1 MVAKKYVELGAT
13 GLQEKAATDS
23 SAGAG
28 NAGDLVALDTAG
40 KIALNML
47 PTGVGP
53 ATKSMLAS
61 ESMTAPCLV
70 NIWDDAGSFK
80 IRYADAATNK
90 PANGFLL
97 ASVTSGASGAVYFEG
112 EITGMTGI
120 TPVKYWLSA
129 TVPGGVQTTVPT
141 TTGHIAQQVGVGLS
155 STSIDFEAQSPIT
168 RA

>member
-1 MVAKKYVELGAT
+1 MAAKKYLQLGTT
-13 GLQEKAATDS
+13 GIEEKAATDS

-28 NAGDLVALDTAG
+28 NSGDLIALDAAG

-47 PTGVGP
+47 PTGIGP
-53 ATKSMLAS
+53 SSKSLQAS
-61 ESMTAPCLV
+61 ENMTAPCLV
-70 NIWDDAGSFK
+70 NIWDDAGAFK

-97 ASVTSGASGAVYFEG
+97 ASVTSGANGDVYFEG

-120 TPVKYWLSA
+120 TPVTYWLSA
-129 TVPGGVQTTVPT
+129 TVPGGVQTAIPT
-141 TTGHIAQQVGVGLS
+141 TTGHIAQQIGKGLS
-155 STSIDFEAQSPIT
+155 STSLDFEAAQPIT

>member
-1 MVAKKYVELGAT
+1 MAAKKYLQLGTA
-13 GLQEKAATDS
+13 GLEEKAATDS

-28 NAGDLVALDTAG
+28 NSGDLVALDAAG

-47 PTGVGP
+47 PTGIGP
-53 ATKSMLAS
+53 SSKSLQAS
-61 ESMTAPCLV
+61 ENMTAPCLV

-97 ASVTSGASGAVYFEG
+97 ASVTSGANGDVYFEG
-112 EITGMTGI
+112 EITGMSGI
-120 TPVKYWLSA
+120 TPVNYWLSA
-129 TVPGGVQTTVPT
+129 TVPGGVQTTIPT
-141 TTGHIAQQVGVGLS
+141 TTGHIAQYIGKGLS
-155 STSIDFEAQSPIT
+155 STSLDFEAAQPIT

>member
-1 MVAKKYVELGAT
+1 MAAKKYLQLGTA
-13 GLQEKAATDS
+13 GIEEKAATDS

-28 NAGDLVALDTAG
+28 SAGDIVALDAAG
-40 KIALNML
+40 KIPLNML

-53 ATKSMLAS
+53 STKSMLAS
-61 ESMTAPCLV
+61 ENMTAPCLI
-70 NIWDDAGSFK
+70 NIWDDAGAFK

-97 ASVTSGASGAVYFEG
+97 ASVISGANGDVYFEG
-112 EITGMTGI
+112 EITGMSSI
-120 TPVKYWLSA
+120 TPVNYWLST

-141 TTGHIAQQVGVGLS
+141 TSGHIAQQVGKGLS
-155 STSIDFEAQSPIT
+155 ATSIDFEAAQPIT

>member
-1 MVAKKYVELGAT
+1 MAAKKYVELGAS

-28 NAGDLVALDTAG
+28 NAGDLVALDSAG
-40 KIALNML
+40 KLALNML

-53 ATKSMLAS
+53 STKSMLAS
-61 ESMTAPCLV
+61 ENMTAPCLV
-70 NIWDDAGSFK
+70 NVWNDGGSFK

-97 ASVTSGASGAVYFEG
+97 ASVTSGASGNVYFEG
-112 EITGMTGI
+112 EITGMSSI
-120 TPVKYWLSA
+120 TPAKYWLSA
-129 TVPGGVQTTVPT
+129 TVPGGVQTTIPT
-141 TTGHIAQQVGVGLS
+141 TTGHIAQYIGTGLS
-155 STSIDFEAQSPIT
+155 ATSLDFEAGEPIT